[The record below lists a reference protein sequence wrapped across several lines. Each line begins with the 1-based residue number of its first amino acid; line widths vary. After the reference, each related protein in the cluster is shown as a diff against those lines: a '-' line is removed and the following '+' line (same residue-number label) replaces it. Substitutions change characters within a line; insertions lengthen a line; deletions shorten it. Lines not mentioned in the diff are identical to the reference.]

1 MVTLKYTLALPQS
14 TPYALLQAGCIR
26 VPRATPPQTPPMHN
40 PHKHLLNQYTLSPC
54 KTSHHDQKYSH
65 PLQTHATG
73 PDRKELP
80 ALQQETTPL
89 TTTRPMCAQCE
100 SKERTWDESRETPSD
115 NREIEIEREKEM
127 SETQQRIEQ
136 SMSEIVVPMQ
146 EENCQCAPSTSIWGN
161 LTPSELS
168 RCVTEP
174 SQKQPCQYAPTANL
188 CCSPV
193 PLDHR
198 QYVSSPCQKPSR
210 PLRRTVWPTVFLG
223 TYSRREI
230 IGIYSKLT
238 PEITRRGIAGKDFTI
253 TTEIPHWQG
262 YSQTKTLAE
271 TSTHI
276 PITIRIQRRPPPPQL
291 IEPTTGNSNYT
302 FLQQKPIKQKHPYQ
316 AVHWNMSFYD
326 PKLFYEFCIEN
337 KIHRLKTDQK
347 KQKNKRKNT
356 KIIDTRLA
364 LWIKLRGIRYYPR
377 HAIKKATRTIRHW
390 YRILQELTEPPHPPC
405 TPQKLNLTSRLRT
418 VLQHLTPSVT
428 LQKLYL
434 QVHQCYQC

>member
-1 MVTLKYTLALPQS
+1 
-14 TPYALLQAGCIR
+14 
-26 VPRATPPQTPPMHN
+26 
-40 PHKHLLNQYTLSPC
+40 
-54 KTSHHDQKYSH
+54 
-65 PLQTHATG
+65 
-73 PDRKELP
+73 
-80 ALQQETTPL
+80 
-89 TTTRPMCAQCE
+89 
-100 SKERTWDESRETPSD
+100 
-115 NREIEIEREKEM
+115 M

-161 LTPSELS
+161 LVPSELS
-168 RCVTEP
+168 RCVTVP

-193 PLDHR
+193 PLDHL

-271 TSTHI
+271 TNTHI

-291 IEPTTGNSNYT
+291 TEPTTENSNYT
-302 FLQQKPIKQKHPYQ
+302 FLQQKPTKQKHPYQ
-316 AVHWNMSFYD
+316 AVHWNTSFYD

-347 KQKNKRKNT
+347 KQKNKRKST
-356 KIIDTRLA
+356 KIIDTRLT

-405 TPQKLNLTSRLRT
+405 TPQKLNLASRIRT
-418 VLQHLTPSVT
+418 MLQHLTPSVT

-434 QVHQCYQC
+434 QAHHLSQRLRTLLHSLISRTSGEAEHPGPVEQHNNNQRQNHRKRHHQTDKTKAAKAALRAPHEGDVTYRFHNVQGLADHRFRPLYLERARSNCDVLAIAEANWSTDKEAQECWWVL